1 MPIINI
7 AAWEGAGD
15 EQTQELLTE
24 VTETVHRVTSIPRDK
39 ILVLFHAN
47 PVKYWAQGGV
57 LASDPDFLEKS
68 RQR

>member
-7 AAWEGAGD
+7 DAWEGISDDRA
-15 EQTQELLTE
+15 QELLTE
-24 VTETVHRVTSIPRDK
+24 VTETVHRVTSVPRDK

-57 LASDPDFLEKS
+57 FASDPEFLDKS
-68 RQR
+68 RQY